1 MKKKLKDTK
10 VVKFIQ
16 KNAIDIVK
24 VIGYVLPSKGVL
36 GIIKNIIKK

>member
-16 KNAIDIVK
+16 KNAPQIVK